1 MKKTSKKTVTVRKQL
16 KIRLENTLTMRKNTR
31 NFRPTHSIAVTWFK
45 HLNKGLFGNRL
56 PSVPLYLVRMTNDW
70 GRCWANWDNRK
81 CRKGTYDQSVIP
93 YDKTD
98 VTFAI
103 EIHTKYP
110 TFRDFVETLAHEM
123 VHLYQMTVIKD
134 PYSNHNANFYAFKN
148 KFKSAGLTLSRTG

>member
-31 NFRPTHSIAVTWFK
+31 NFKPIHSIAVTWFK
-45 HLNKGLFGNRL
+45 HLNKGLFGNKL
-56 PSVPLYLVRMTNDW
+56 PVVPLYLVRMTNDW

-110 TFRDFVETLAHEM
+110 TFRDFIETLAHEM